1 MLRGLCRIVC
11 THSLRKLAES
21 KRKHVSDINIDG
33 RMILKSMLNGV
44 GRFIFE
50 SHFSVLIPIRGCV
63 FMTTNI

>member
-21 KRKHVSDINIDG
+21 KRKHVSDINTEG
-33 RMILKSMLNGV
+33 RMILKSMLSGV

-50 SHFSVLIPIRGCV
+50 SHFSVLPIRGCV
-63 FMTTNI
+63 FMTTNS